1 MAKYIHCVVKLR
13 VIQVYLYYVF
23 LTTTITR
30 WNFNGFYSGFVIM
43 KPKLDQE
50 IGAQL

>member
-1 MAKYIHCVVKLR
+1 MLYLMAKYIHCVVKLR

-30 WNFNGFYSGFVIM
+30 
-43 KPKLDQE
+43 
-50 IGAQL
+50 